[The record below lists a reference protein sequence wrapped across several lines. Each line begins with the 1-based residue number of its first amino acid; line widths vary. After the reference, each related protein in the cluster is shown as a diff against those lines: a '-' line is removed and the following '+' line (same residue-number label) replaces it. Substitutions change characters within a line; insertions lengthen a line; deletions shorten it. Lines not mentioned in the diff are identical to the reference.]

1 MSQPRERPPR
11 LHLARRDLVLA
22 MPGPNAPRMT
32 PTSGSPAAGRCVLV
46 SHRVLKGRLER
57 DHDMAWPDFLG
68 LVDGLASDGCTFVP
82 DLADEP
88 RDGAVVL
95 TFDDATSDHRHVAHA
110 LADRGVPAVFFIPAG
125 LLGTPGHL
133 NAGDLREM
141 TAAGHVIGSHG
152 WSHRRLD
159 LVPEADLARE
169 IDSSRAYLEDLTGA
183 PVTLFAP
190 AGGIGIRSLAPRL
203 RAAGYTASRST
214 RWGIH
219 RRLRDRWHIPAVPVT
234 RVTTER
240 GWVAVAAIERRLPV
254 AMIALGAVRGA
265 LGNDARTSVRGR
277 LHRRSATAAGKVLTA
292 IVTGVTSMSD
302 LPV

>member
-214 RWGIH
+214 RWG
-219 RRLRDRWHIPAVPVT
+219 
-234 RVTTER
+234 

-277 LHRRSATAAGKVLTA
+277 LHRRSATAAGKVVTA